1 MSNKSSK
8 RTRMAIREIA
18 ICSLILYTGTTLI
31 VQEDIFAQDKSTSIT
46 CNNNQPCEKTVCIDG
61 DCDTTISN
69 SSQISSTQE
78 SDTTDNDTNKS
89 IINSIEERMSIRED

>member
-1 MSNKSSK
+1 
-8 RTRMAIREIA
+8 MAIREIA
-18 ICSLILYTGTTLI
+18 ICLLILYTGTTLI

-46 CNNNQPCEKTVCIDG
+46 CNNNQPCEKTACIDG

-78 SDTTDNDTNKS
+78 SDTTDNDTKKS
-89 IINSIEERMSIRED
+89 IINSIDERMSIRED